1 MKSCNS
7 ASTLISNDQNVFDSG
22 AVPWI
27 NISKYW
33 NKYQLVLWESTD
45 MERRW
50 VQEDEQEESRIF
62 KNSKD
67 TLIFIQEIKKG
78 TPVI

>member
-7 ASTLISNDQNVFDSG
+7 ASTLISNGQNVFDS
-22 AVPWI
+22 AVVPWI

-62 KNSKD
+62 KNSKG
-67 TLIFIQEIKKG
+67 TLIFIQEI
-78 TPVI
+78 